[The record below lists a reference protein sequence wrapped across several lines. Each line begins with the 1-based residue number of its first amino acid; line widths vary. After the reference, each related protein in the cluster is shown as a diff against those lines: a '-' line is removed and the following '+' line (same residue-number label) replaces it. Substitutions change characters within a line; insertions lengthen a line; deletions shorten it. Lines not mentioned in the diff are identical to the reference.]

1 MCLCPISKA
10 HTAFTVSQKK
20 GVPVQNSSIRNT
32 PFLIITFLVGSKH
45 PSKLYKHQLYQHHI
59 KQGSSDD
66 TDHIIAFPHMKKYDT
81 PDSQQL
87 RQTVRILKKT
97 RIAYTVDNQTEHD
110 RHRQHIPQ
118 IYNFRGSAS
127 AFLNI
132 IKGSARVRKV
142 QTAATA
148 IISRLSVIPIMMH
161 PPFFP
166 PCPER

>member
-1 MCLCPISKA
+1 MCLYPISKT

-59 KQGSSDD
+59 KQGSPDD

-118 IYNFRGSAS
+118 IYNFPWEC
-127 AFLNI
+127 FCVLEYH
-132 IKGSARVRKV
+132 KGKRTCQKGANCRNCDN
-142 QTAATA
+142 QQA
-148 IISRLSVIPIMMH
+148 IRNTYHDTSSFFSTLS
-161 PPFFP
+161 
-166 PCPER
+166 